1 MNCGEILSLLDA
13 YQDGELSDTR
23 RREVDAH
30 LADCRACREVHEGL
44 GQVGDVLDSLEV
56 PPLPHGFA
64 ARVMTV
70 ARNQRVPAVQ
80 KPRPL
85 EPLDW
90 WPLRWFGELA
100 VPMRLA
106 ACGALLLAGLLGMY
120 MSKEFS
126 LRQSR
131 QTVTTAADELEGL
144 EWFNPTPPASLG
156 AAYLN
161 LALTSADDRGKP

>member
-13 YQDGELSDTR
+13 YHDEELSNQR
-23 RREVDAH
+23 RREVETH
-30 LADCRACREVHEGL
+30 LAACRACREVHEGL
-44 GQVGDVLDSLEV
+44 GEVGDMLDSLDA

-64 ARVMTV
+64 ARVV
-70 ARNQRVPAVQ
+70 AEARNRRLPAIQ
-80 KPRPL
+80 PPRPFA
-85 EPLDW
+85 PIDW
-90 WPLRWFGELA
+90 WPLRWLGELSA
-100 VPMRLA
+100 PMRMA
-106 ACGALLLAGLLGMY
+106 ACGALLLACLLGMY

-131 QTVTTAADELEGL
+131 QTLVAAADELEGF

-161 LALTSADDRGKP
+161 LALMSPEDRGRP